1 MIWNKAR
8 ECMSRDELMT
18 LQGKRLVS
26 LVKKV
31 YYSVEYY
38 RRKMQQEG
46 IEPGDIR
53 GIEDLNKLP
62 FTTKE
67 DLRKA
72 SPYDFLAVPQS
83 EIVRYHSSGAVADTE
98 IVVGCTRH
106 DIEVWTECVARC
118 IHMAGFSRNDTIQIV
133 YDYGLFS
140 EGLGIHRGAEK
151 VGASV
156 VLSPI
161 NNMENLIKMMKRL
174 NVTGMICAHSY
185 LLRIGRVIESMG
197 EMNNLKLKAAICG
210 AELLS
215 ERMHRDT
222 KRLLNIETYDIYGL
236 DELAGLGVAC
246 DCKYH
251 KGLHIQEDYFVPEVL
266 YKNTNIVAKDGESG
280 ELVFTTLQ
288 REGTPLLRYRTGKQV
303 TINRDKCD
311 CGRTSARI
319 RILGDKINDIFVIRG
334 VSIFP
339 FEIEDMF
346 ERLNDMNARYLM
358 RIYAEANLD
367 MIDVLVAM
375 ETFGGT
381 LSVEEEF
388 VRNRVVTE
396 VRNTIGITPRVLF
409 TNIEGVQE
417 IASKRIAVVDERK
430 VERSTKAG
438 IEYET

>member
-67 DLRKA
+67 DLRQA
-72 SPYDFLAVPQS
+72 SPYDFFAVPQS
-83 EIVRYHSSGAVADTE
+83 EIVRYHSSGATTDTE

-118 IHMAGFSRNDTIQIV
+118 IHMAGFSKNDTIQIV
-133 YDYGLFS
+133 YNYGFLS

-156 VLSPI
+156 VHSPI
-161 NNMENLIKMMKRL
+161 NNMENVIKIMKRL
-174 NVTGMICAHSY
+174 NVTGIICAHSN
-185 LLRIGRVIESMG
+185 LLRIGRIVESMN
-197 EMNNLKLKAAICG
+197 EMKNLKLKAAICG
-210 AELLS
+210 AELCS
-215 ERMHRDT
+215 ERMRRDT
-222 KRLLNIETYDIYGL
+222 KRMLNIETYDIYGL
-236 DELAGLGVAC
+236 NELAGLGVAC

-251 KGLHIQEDYFVPEVL
+251 KGLHIQEDYFIPEAL
-266 YKNTNIVAKDGESG
+266 YENTNTVAKDGESG

-288 REGTPLLRYRTGKQV
+288 REGMPLLRYRTGNQAII
-303 TINRDKCD
+303 TRDRCD
-311 CGRTSARI
+311 CGRTSARLSL
-319 RILGDKINDIFVIRG
+319 LGDKINDMFVIRG
-334 VSIFP
+334 VSIFQ

-367 MIDVLVAM
+367 MIDVLIAIAN
-375 ETFGGT
+375 FGGT
-381 LSVEEEF
+381 LPAEEEF
-388 VRNRVVTE
+388 IRERVITE

-409 TNIEGVQE
+409 TDIEGVQE
-417 IASKRIAVVDERK
+417 TAIGDYTVVDERK
-430 VERSTKAG
+430 
-438 IEYET
+438 YE

>member
-1 MIWNKAR
+1 MQVPFVQYGGDACMIWNKAR

-67 DLRKA
+67 DLRQA

-83 EIVRYHSSGAVADTE
+83 EIVRYHSSGATTNAE

-133 YDYGLFS
+133 YNYGLFS

-156 VLSPI
+156 VLSSI

-174 NVTGMICAHSY
+174 NVTGIICAHSY
-185 LLRIGRVIESMG
+185 LLRIGRVVESMG
-197 EMNNLKLKAAICG
+197 EMKNLKLKAAICE
-210 AELLS
+210 AELWS
-215 ERMHRDT
+215 EKMHRDM
-222 KRLLNIETYDIYGL
+222 KRMLNIETYDIYGL
-236 DELAGLGVAC
+236 NEFAGLGVAC
-246 DCKYH
+246 ECKYH
-251 KGLHIQEDYFVPEVL
+251 KGLHIQEDYFLPEAL
-266 YKNTNIVAKDGESG
+266 YRNTNTVAKDGEGG

-303 TINRDKCD
+303 IITRDRCD

-319 RILGDKINDIFVIRG
+319 RILGDKINDMFVIRG
-334 VSIFP
+334 VSIFQ

-367 MIDVLVAM
+367 MIDVLIAI
-375 ETFGGT
+375 TNFGGT
-381 LSVEEEF
+381 LPAEEEF
-388 VRNRVVTE
+388 IRDRVITE
-396 VRNTIGITPRVLF
+396 VRNTIGITPKVLF
-409 TNIEGVQE
+409 TDIEGVQE
-417 IASKRIAVVDERK
+417 TAIGSYTVVDERK
-430 VERSTKAG
+430 
-438 IEYET
+438 

>member
-67 DLRKA
+67 DLRQA

-83 EIVRYHSSGAVADTE
+83 EIVRYHSSGATTDTE
-98 IVVGCTRH
+98 IVVGCTRN

-118 IHMAGFSRNDTIQIV
+118 IHMAGFSKNDTIQIV
-133 YDYGLFS
+133 YNYGFFS

-161 NNMENLIKMMKRL
+161 NNMENLIKIMKRL
-174 NVTGMICAHSY
+174 NVTGIICAHSH
-185 LLRIGRVIESMG
+185 LLRIGRIVESMN
-197 EMNNLKLKAAICG
+197 EMKNLKLKAAICT
-210 AELLS
+210 AELWS
-215 ERMHRDT
+215 ERMHMNT
-222 KRLLNIETYDIYGL
+222 KRMLNIETYDIYGL
-236 DELAGLGVAC
+236 NELAGLGVAC
-246 DCKYH
+246 ECKYH
-251 KGLHIQEDYFVPEVL
+251 KGLHIQEDYFIPETL
-266 YKNTNIVAKDGESG
+266 YKNTNTVAKDGESG

-288 REGTPLLRYRTGKQV
+288 REGMPLLRYRTGNQA
-303 TINRDKCD
+303 IIDRDRCD
-311 CGRTSARI
+311 CGRTSARLSL
-319 RILGDKINDIFVIRG
+319 LGDKINDMFVIRG
-334 VSIFP
+334 ISIFQ

-367 MIDVLVAM
+367 MIDVLIAM
-375 ETFGGT
+375 GNFGGT
-381 LSVEEEF
+381 LPAEEEF
-388 VRNRVVTE
+388 IRDRVITE
-396 VRNTIGITPRVLF
+396 VRNTIGIMPKVLF
-409 TNIEGVQE
+409 TDTEEVQE
-417 IASKRIAVVDERK
+417 TAIGSYTVVDERK
-430 VERSTKAG
+430 
-438 IEYET
+438 